1 MKDQLSGCNED
12 KDGSQSRSILY
23 CFSGKHGPAAGTD
36 ENMSDKGP
44 LLFEK
49 ENNLEE
55 MRSAEDIP
63 HNQLEI
69 TDQIKS
75 KILLD
80 QRSYQD
86 QDNKLDVQFNE
97 SPQMKFLEMT
107 SLVDSGGVDCFGSGV
122 EIETLEKEPVDQNWS
137 GSDFQNTNPGSNAFI

>member
-1 MKDQLSGCNED
+1 MKDQLSGCNEG
-12 KDGSQSRSILY
+12 KEESQSQSQSILFCY
-23 CFSGKHGPAAGTD
+23 SGKQGPAAGTD
-36 ENMSDKGP
+36 ENVSGKGH

-49 ENNLEE
+49 DNNIEE

-86 QDNKLDVQFNE
+86 QDKKLDV
-97 SPQMKFLEMT
+97 
-107 SLVDSGGVDCFGSGV
+107 
-122 EIETLEKEPVDQNWS
+122 
-137 GSDFQNTNPGSNAFI
+137 